1 MSEPSQTIRAF
12 IAIRLPSEIRAG
24 VEQVQGSLK
33 SAIRPGSVRWTP
45 AEQIHLT
52 LKFLGNIPADSVPE
66 LEAALRRACAQVAP
80 FELYADGLGAFPDSQ
95 RPRVLWI
102 GLGGALDA
110 LQLLQKAIVV
120 ETERWGEPEDRPFH
134 PHLTLGRIKTTRSRE
149 LQELGAKIRSTPAA
163 NLGSWQVTQVALMKS
178 ELFQDGARHTC
189 LATVPF
195 VDQSVAGK
203 PNP

>member
-1 MSEPSQTIRAF
+1 MAGQSGSIRAF
-12 IAIRLPSEIRAG
+12 IAIKLPPEVRAG

-120 ETERWGEPEDRPFH
+120 ETERWGEPEERAFH
-134 PHLTLGRIKTTRSRE
+134 PHLTLGRVKNASARE
-149 LQELGAKIRSTPAA
+149 LHELGERIRSVSAA
-163 NLGSWQVTQVALMKS
+163 SVGSWQVTQVDLMKS
-178 ELFQDGARHTC
+178 ELFQDGARHTG
-189 LATVPF
+189 LLEVPLT
-195 VDQSVAGK
+195 DRSSAGET
-203 PNP
+203 NS